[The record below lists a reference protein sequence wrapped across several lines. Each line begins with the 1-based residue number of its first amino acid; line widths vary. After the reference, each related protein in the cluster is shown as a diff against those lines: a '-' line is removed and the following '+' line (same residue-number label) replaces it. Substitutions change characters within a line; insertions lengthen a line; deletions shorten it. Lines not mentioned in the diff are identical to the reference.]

1 MDVLLLISFL
11 QSQTKHLART
21 TDRLSTLLR
30 QRSDSSSSASSS
42 TSHRQLSP
50 PSIKKDPVLCPSTL
64 DSPPSYSDFC
74 MSVSERVLL
83 GRRKATIKAEPEAR
97 NTLEAVPKVKSEP
110 RSIRQMTES
119 SVCDEG
125 PVDLSTGPRTTSPTP
140 RTVRDQAGIP
150 LIFSNQWFQMYGDIR
165 RQQEAVSTSS
175 SSSSS
180 PVTDSHRFSH
190 KGKKERPNA
199 TKSGLHLI

>member
-11 QSQTKHLART
+11 QSQTKYLART

-64 DSPPSYSDFC
+64 DSPPSSSDFC
-74 MSVSERVLL
+74 MSVSERVLR
-83 GRRKATIKAEPEAR
+83 GQRKATIKAEREVR

-110 RSIRQMTES
+110 KSRWGL
-119 SVCDEG
+119 C
-125 PVDLSTGPRTTSPTP
+125 PSP
-140 RTVRDQAGIP
+140 Q
-150 LIFSNQWFQMYGDIR
+150 Y
-165 RQQEAVSTSS
+165 
-175 SSSSS
+175 
-180 PVTDSHRFSH
+180 
-190 KGKKERPNA
+190 A
-199 TKSGLHLI
+199 TKVQSICPRDRAPRRPHHARFVIQQVCHSLFQPVVSNVR